1 MQGTVD
7 GFTYGLVT
15 PVAAFLM
22 AALGA
27 ALGLRCTT
35 RSLHATRS
43 CRVGWLALGSLS
55 IGSGV
60 WTMHFVAMTGF
71 TVQETPISYDKPL
84 TFAGLAVAVVMTGIG
99 IFIVGY
105 RGATRMALITGGT
118 ITGLGIASMHYL
130 GMAGMRMAARFAYDI
145 PLVVLSVLIAGCA
158 ATAAL
163 WAAVTLRG
171 ALSGLGASILMAVAV
186 TGMHYTG
193 MAALDVHLH
202 LPATLS
208 SDLSAVLP
216 GDRPAEMIGPM
227 LVGPGC
233 FLLLAAV
240 VLLFDPRAVAG
251 GPGPDLRLRG
261 RPGDPRDRMVPRA
274 RPHVRQDPRG
284 RGRRPRSTA
293 REDAGRAWYR

>member
-84 TFAGLAVAVVMTGIG
+84 TFAGLAVAVVMIGIG

-130 GMAGMRMAARFAYDI
+130 GMAGMRMAAQFAYDT

-158 ATAAL
+158 ATGAL

-202 LPATLS
+202 LPPTLP
-208 SDLSAVLP
+208 SDLSAVLS

-240 VLLFDPRAVAG
+240 VLLFDPGAVTG
-251 GPGPDLRLRG
+251 EPRPGH
-261 RPGDPRDRMVPRA
+261 RPGDHRDHLVPQARQRPRNDPHA
-274 RPHVRQDPRG
+274 RD
-284 RGRRPRSTA
+284 RRPRSTA
-293 REDAGRAWYR
+293 REGTGRARYR

>member
-15 PVAAFLM
+15 PVAAFFM

-35 RSLHATRS
+35 RSLHTTRS
-43 CRVGWLALGSLS
+43 CRIGWLALGSLS

-60 WTMHFVAMTGF
+60 WTMHFIAMTGF
-71 TVQETPISYDKPL
+71 TVREAPISYDKTL
-84 TFAGLAVAVVMTGIG
+84 TFAGLAVAVVMIGIG

-130 GMAGMRMAARFAYDI
+130 GMAGMRMAAHLAYDTL
-145 PLVVLSVLIAGCA
+145 LVVLSVLIAGVA
-158 ATAAL
+158 ATGAL

-202 LPATLS
+202 LPPTLPA
-208 SDLSAVLP
+208 DLADVLP
-216 GDRPAEMIGPM
+216 RDRPAEIIGPM
-227 LVGPGC
+227 LAGPAC

-240 VLLFDPRAVAG
+240 VLLFDPRAMTGEPA
-251 GPGPDLRLRG
+251 PY
-261 RPGDPRDRMVPRA
+261 PRA
-274 RPHVRQDPRG
+274 GH
-284 RGRRPRSTA
+284 RPRSMVREGAA
-293 REDAGRAWYR
+293 RARYR

>member
-35 RSLHATRS
+35 RSLHAARS
-43 CRVGWLALGSLS
+43 YRAGWLALGSLS

-71 TVQETPISYDKPL
+71 TVQETPISYDRPL
-84 TFAGLAVAVVMTGIG
+84 TFAGLALAVVMVGIG

-130 GMAGMRMAARFAYDI
+130 GMAGMRMDARFAYDT
-145 PLVVLSVLIAGCA
+145 PLVVLSVLIAGAA
-158 ATAAL
+158 ATGAL

-202 LPATLS
+202 LP

-240 VLLFDPRAVAG
+240 VLLFDPGAVTG
-251 GPGPDLRLRG
+251 EPGPDPRAGRPLRG
-261 RPGDPRDRMVPRA
+261 P
-274 RPHVRQDPRG
+274 
-284 RGRRPRSTA
+284 A
-293 REDAGRAWYR
+293 REGAGGARYR

>member
-35 RSLHATRS
+35 RSLHASRS
-43 CRVGWLALGSLS
+43 WRAGWLALGSLS

-71 TVQETPISYDKPL
+71 TVQEAPISYDKPL
-84 TFAGLAVAVVMTGIG
+84 TFAGLAVAVVMVGIG

-130 GMAGMRMAARFAYDI
+130 GMAGMRMDARFAYDT

-158 ATAAL
+158 ATGAL

-202 LPATLS
+202 LPPTLPP
-208 SDLSAVLP
+208 DLADVLP

-227 LVGPGC
+227 LAGPAF

-240 VLLFDPRAVAG
+240 VLLFDPRAVTGDPA
-251 GPGPDLRLRG
+251 PGPQ
-261 RPGDPRDRMVPRA
+261 A
-274 RPHVRQDPRG
+274 R
-284 RGRRPRSTA
+284 RRPRSTA
-293 REDAGRAWYR
+293 RERVGGARYR